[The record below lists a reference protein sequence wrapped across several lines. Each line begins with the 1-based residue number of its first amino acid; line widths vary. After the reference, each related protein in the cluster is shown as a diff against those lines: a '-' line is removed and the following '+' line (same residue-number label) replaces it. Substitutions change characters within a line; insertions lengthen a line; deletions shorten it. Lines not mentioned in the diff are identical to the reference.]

1 MVQAQYC
8 SEWSVLRCSTL
19 VRFLCPEIID
29 DILQWTRSVLHVFS
43 NEAMLSPGLF
53 DQRPEVIRNVRVI
66 WKPKFRPYFYLP
78 QSCMAQDFFNQR
90 SGQIRSRK
98 TVVWPWCTFPI
109 QHIFFCLVVL
119 FTRFK
124 RKKKKNKQTNK
135 QAMKHLKTNK
145 QTKRAKTKT
154 NKQNNS

>member
-8 SEWSVLRCSTL
+8 SEWSVVRYSTL
-19 VRFLCPEIID
+19 VRFLCPEMID
-29 DILQWTRSVLHVFS
+29 DLLQWVGSVLHVFS

-98 TVVWPWCTFPI
+98 TVVWPWCAFPI
-109 QHIFFCLVVL
+109 QHIFLVVL

-124 RKKKKNKQTNK
+124 RKKQANKQTSNETFENKQTKTNKKSKNKNKQTK
-135 QAMKHLKTNK
+135 
-145 QTKRAKTKT
+145 
-154 NKQNNS
+154 